1 MKRLILLSMAIA
13 ALTGCRSHLFTDLPE
28 GADGSPI
35 VPLRLAEGK
44 QYCYLTDYLPTWEGA
59 DSLTV
64 SAASGLVVTPVKADW
79 SEFAITSNG
88 AATVATI
95 EAWQKGR
102 SLSIVALGGAR
113 NQAAQLFTSG
123 SMLNT
128 LSLTASVEPTK
139 VVALW
144 QNCLLPEAQIM
155 RNGRTIEI
163 QLPKDAARLDR
174 SFLRVYATTGD
185 ALFNDVLVPLQGGKV
200 VRSAAELTRHDQ
212 QAQVLYSLMIDR
224 FYDADPTNNE
234 PLNSPEVLPQA
245 DYQGGDLKG
254 ITEKIK
260 AGFFQ
265 KLGISTIW
273 ISPITQN
280 PRDAW
285 GLNLNPR
292 TKFSGY
298 HGYWPI
304 YTTEVD
310 DRFGTAEELKEMLA
324 TAHAEGMN
332 VILDYV
338 ANHLH
343 INSPVL
349 QEHPDWIIPLMLP
362 DGRKN
367 LGLWDEHRLT
377 TWFDEHIP
385 SLDLERDEVAQPMT
399 DSATFWMTEYEFD
412 GFRHDACKH
421 IPLGYWR
428 TLTKKLR
435 ERVTDRELWQ
445 IGETYGSPELI
456 GSYVR
461 TGMINAQFDFNVYHT
476 ALDVLTR
483 DHSIRKMAAV
493 VEESQAAYGAHHT
506 MGNITGNHDKG
517 RLISL
522 AGGTLDPDE
531 DHKAAGWLRKIEV
544 GDPVGYKKLALIN
557 AMNMTL
563 AGVPCIYQ
571 GDEYG
576 EPGGNDPDNRRMM
589 RFEGYNETE
598 QAQFDLTS
606 RLIHLRRQTMPLL
619 YGDMMTLALTDDVW
633 VYLRVYM
640 GEWTIV
646 ALNNGSEE
654 QTVNCTLPF
663 GIDPRQQSVANFG
676 NAFTLTP
683 EGALILTVPANGF
696 EILTK
701 TNN

>member
-1 MKRLILLSMAIA
+1 MKRWTVSLL
-13 ALTGCRSHLFTDLPE
+13 LVTTLLGCRSMRFTEVAPE
-28 GADGSPI
+28 GDRAPI
-35 VPLRLAEGK
+35 LPIRLTEGTVET
-44 QYCYLTDYLPTWEGA
+44 YLTDYLPVWEGA

-64 SAASGLVVTPVKADW
+64 SLGAVALQPKAEDWTVFDLTAGSTQLAVVD
-79 SEFAITSNG
+79 
-88 AATVATI
+88 
-95 EAWQKGR
+95 AWQQGR
-102 SLSIVALGGAR
+102 KLSLVALGAQRDSEAMLFSQEAAGATVS
-113 NQAAQLFTSG
+113 FTCSK
-123 SMLNT
+123 
-128 LSLTASVEPTK
+128 EPK
-139 VVALW
+139 EVVALW
-144 QNCLLPEAQIM
+144 QNCQLPAEDVVVEGDRITV
-155 RNGRTIEI
+155 TI
-163 QLPKDAARLDR
+163 PKDAESLDR
-174 SFLRVYATTGD
+174 SFLRLYARSEQG
-185 ALFNDVLVPLQGGKV
+185 LFNDVLLPLDKGEV
-200 VRSAAELTRHDQ
+200 VTSADQLTRRDQ

-224 FYDADPTNNE
+224 FYDADPTNNK

-254 ITEKIK
+254 ITQKIRD
-260 AGFFQ
+260 GFFAD
-265 KLGISTIW
+265 LGISTIW

-280 PRDAW
+280 PHDAW

-310 DRFGTAEELKEMLA
+310 YRFGTSEELKELLS
-324 TAHAEGMN
+324 TAHENNMN

-349 QEHPDWIIPLMLP
+349 QEHPDWIIPLLLP

-399 DSATFWMTEYEFD
+399 DSATFWMTEYDFD

-445 IGETYGSPELI
+445 IGETYGDPALI

-461 TGMINAQFDFNVYHT
+461 SGMINAQFDFNVYHT

-483 DHSIRKMAAV
+483 DHSVEKLAAV
-493 VEESQAAYGAHHT
+493 VAESERAYGSHHT

-531 DHKAAGWLRKIEV
+531 DHKAAGWLRTIEV
-544 GDPVGYKKLALIN
+544 GDPVGYKKLALVN
-557 AMNMTL
+557 ALNMTIP
-563 AGVPCIYQ
+563 GVPCIYQ

-589 RFEGYNETE
+589 RFEGYNEAE
-598 QAQFDLTS
+598 QAQFALT
-606 RLIHLRRQTMPLL
+606 RELVHLRRTNMPLL
-619 YGDMMTLALTDDVW
+619 YGDMQTLAVTPSLWLFV
-633 VYLRVYM
+633 RVYM
-640 GEWTIV
+640 GEWTLV
-646 ALNNGSEE
+646 ALNTGYKEV
-654 QTVNCTLPF
+654 TIKTDLPAAL
-663 GIDPRQQSVANFG
+663 DASQPWVAHFG
-676 NAFTLTP
+676 NDFQLEEGRVTLTVAP
-683 EGALILTVPANGF
+683 TSF
-696 EILTK
+696 EIITK
-701 TNN
+701 NNQ

>member
-1 MKRLILLSMAIA
+1 MKRILLFAF
-13 ALTGCRSHLFTDLPE
+13 ALVALGACRSTSFQAVAPE
-28 GADGSPI
+28 GTASPI
-35 VPLRLAEGK
+35 LPLRMGEGV
-44 QYCYLTDYLPTWEGA
+44 QQTFLTDYLPTWEGA

-64 SAASGLVVTPVKADW
+64 AAETGLRVVPLTENW
-79 SEFAITSNG
+79 SEFELHAN
-88 AATVATI
+88 ANVQLATLS
-95 EAWQKGR
+95 AWLDGEQ
-102 SLSIVALGGAR
+102 LSIVMLGPKRDREAV
-113 NQAAQLFTSG
+113 LFTNG
-123 SMLNT
+123 AMLSTVT
-128 LSLTASVEPTK
+128 LAASKEPVQ

-144 QNCLLPEAQIM
+144 QNCRLDASQI
-155 RNGRTIEI
+155 RVEGTTIEVKI
-163 QLPKDAARLDR
+163 PKDARELDR
-174 SFLRVYATTGD
+174 SFLRIFAQSSEG
-185 ALFNDVLVPLQGGKV
+185 LFNDVLVPLQRGKV
-200 VRSAAELTRHDQ
+200 VKETTALTRRDQ

-224 FYDADPTNNE
+224 FYDADPTNNR
-234 PLNSPEVLPQA
+234 PLNSPEVLPEA

-254 ITEKIK
+254 IEAKIK
-260 AGFFQ
+260 EGFFER
-265 KLGISTIW
+265 LGISTIW

-280 PRDAW
+280 PLDAW

-310 DRFGTAEELKEMLA
+310 DRFGTSEELKTMLA
-324 TAHAEGMN
+324 TAHEHGMN
-332 VILDYV
+332 VVLDYV

-349 QEHPDWIIPLMLP
+349 QAHPDWVIPLMLP

-367 LGLWDEHRLT
+367 IGLWDEHRLT

-385 SLDLERDEVAQPMT
+385 SLDLERVEVAEPMT
-399 DSATFWMTEYEFD
+399 DSATFWMTEYDFD

-428 TLTKKLR
+428 LLTKKLR

-445 IGETYGSPELI
+445 IGETYGDPTLI

-461 TGMINAQFDFNVYHT
+461 SGMINAQFDFNVYHT

-483 DHSIRKMAAV
+483 DHSVERLAQV
-493 VEESQAAYGAHHT
+493 VEESLTAYGAHHT

-522 AGGTLDPDE
+522 AGGTLHPDE
-531 DHKAAGWLRKIEV
+531 DHKAAGWLREVGV

-557 AMNMTL
+557 ALNMTIP
-563 AGVPCIYQ
+563 GVPCIYQ

-589 RFEGYNETE
+589 RFEGYNEAE
-598 QAQFDLTS
+598 QAQFDTTA
-606 RLIHLRRQTMPLL
+606 RLVHLRRSSMPLL
-619 YGDMMTLALTDDVW
+619 YGDMKTLYLSPDVW
-633 VYLRVYM
+633 IYVRVYM
-640 GEWTIV
+640 GEWTLV
-646 ALNNGSEE
+646 ALNTGYEE
-654 QTVNCTLPF
+654 RTVEVVLPTTLDSKQALQATFGKEFTKEQNHVTITLP
-663 GIDPRQQSVANFG
+663 PC
-676 NAFTLTP
+676 
-683 EGALILTVPANGF
+683 EF

-701 TNN
+701 N

>member
-1 MKRLILLSMAIA
+1 IVAQA
-13 ALTGCRSHLFTDLPE
+13 GQY
-28 GADGSPI
+28 GA
-35 VPLRLAEGK
+35 
-44 QYCYLTDYLPTWEGA
+44 
-59 DSLTV
+59 
-64 SAASGLVVTPVKADW
+64 VT
-79 SEFAITSNG
+79 I
-88 AATVATI
+88 ATI
-95 EAWQKGR
+95 EAWKEGKA
-102 SLSIVALGGAR
+102 LSFVALGGSR
-113 NQAAQLFTSG
+113 NQAAQLFSSG
-123 SMLNT
+123 SMMHTVLI
-128 LSLTASVEPTK
+128 TASVEPTK

-144 QNCLLPEAQIM
+144 QNCCLPEEQIIIS
-155 RNGRTIEI
+155 GRSIEI
-163 QLPKDAARLDR
+163 LLPKDAAELDR
-174 SFLRVYATTGD
+174 SYLRVYASTND
-185 ALFNDVLVPLQGGKV
+185 ALFNDVLIPLQKGKV
-200 VRSAAELTRHDQ
+200 VRSTDQLTRRDHH
-212 QAQVLYSLMIDR
+212 AQVLYSLMIDR
-224 FYDADPTNNE
+224 FYDADPANNQ

-254 ITEKIK
+254 ITAKIK
-260 AGFFQ
+260 EGFFER
-265 KLGISTIW
+265 LGVSTIW

-304 YTTEVD
+304 YPTEVD
-310 DRFGTAEELKEMLA
+310 DRFGTSDELKEMLA
-324 TAHAEGMN
+324 TAHEAEMN
-332 VILDYV
+332 VVLDYV

-349 QEHPDWIIPLMLP
+349 QEHPDWIIPLLLP

-385 SLDLERDEVAQPMT
+385 SLDLERQEVAQPMT
-399 DSATFWMTEYEFD
+399 DSATFWMTEYDFD

-445 IGETYGSPELI
+445 IGETYGDPNLI

-461 TGMINAQFDFNVYHT
+461 SGMINAQFDFNVYHT

-483 DHSIRKMAAV
+483 DHSVERLAWV
-493 VEESQAAYGAHHT
+493 VNESLAAYGAHHT

-522 AGGTLDPDE
+522 AGGALHPDE
-531 DHKAAGWLRKIEV
+531 DHKAAGWLREVGV

-557 AMNMTL
+557 ALNMTIP
-563 AGVPCIYQ
+563 GVPCIYQ

-589 RFEGYNETE
+589 RFDGYNEIE
-598 QAQFDLTS
+598 QAQFDRTAQLV
-606 RLIHLRRQTMPLL
+606 HLRRSTMPLL
-619 YGDMMTLALTDDVW
+619 YGDMQTLHLSSDVW
-633 VYLRVYM
+633 VYVRVYM
-640 GEWTIV
+640 GEWTLV
-646 ALNNGSEE
+646 ALNTGYETR
-654 QTVNCTLPF
+654 TVEVSLPTTLDAAQPL
-663 GIDPRQQSVANFG
+663 QAQFG
-676 NAFTLTP
+676 NAFEQQENRVTLT
-683 EGALILTVPANGF
+683 LPACEF

-701 TNN
+701 K

>member
-1 MKRLILLSMAIA
+1 MKQLLLTLAA
-13 ALTGCRSHLFTDLPE
+13 ALALVGCREPRFTDAASE
-28 GADGSPI
+28 GDRSPI
-35 VPLRLAEGK
+35 IPMRMTTAVEEHL
-44 QYCYLTDYLPTWEGA
+44 LTDYLPLWEGA

-64 SAASGLVVTPVKADW
+64 ASGVVALAPKAADW
-79 SEFAITSNG
+79 SAFECSSAGEHLAAID
-88 AATVATI
+88 
-95 EAWQKGR
+95 AWQGGKK
-102 SLSIVALGGAR
+102 LTIVALGNRFDRDAHLFSCGTEGTAVPFIASKEPAR
-113 NQAAQLFTSG
+113 
-123 SMLNT
+123 
-128 LSLTASVEPTK
+128 

-144 QNCLLPEAQIM
+144 QNCLLPAEDVAIEGC
-155 RNGRTIEI
+155 NVTVTI
-163 QLPKDAARLDR
+163 PKDAKGYDR
-174 SFLRVYATTGD
+174 SYLRLYATSAEG
-185 ALFNDVLVPLQGGKV
+185 LFNDLLVPLQKGKV
-200 VRSAAELTRHDQ
+200 VRSADELTRHDQ

-224 FYDADPTNNE
+224 FYDANEANNE

-254 ITEKIK
+254 ITAKIND
-260 AGFFQ
+260 GFFTD
-265 KLGISTIW
+265 LGISTIW

-280 PRDAW
+280 PHDAW

-310 DRFGTAEELKEMLA
+310 HRFGTADELKEMLA
-324 TAHAEGMN
+324 TAHDKGMN

-349 QEHPDWIIPLMLP
+349 QEHPDWVIPLLLP

-399 DSATFWMTEYEFD
+399 DSATFWMTEYDFD

-435 ERVTDRELWQ
+435 ERVGDRELWQ

-461 TGMINAQFDFNVYHT
+461 SGMINAQFDFNVYHT

-483 DHSIRKMAAV
+483 DHSVEKLAEV
-493 VEESQAAYGAHHT
+493 VEESLRSYGAHHT

-531 DHKAAGWLRKIEV
+531 DHKAAGWLRKVEV
-544 GDPVGYKKLALIN
+544 GDPVGYKKLALVN
-557 AMNMTL
+557 ALNMTIP
-563 AGVPCIYQ
+563 GVPCIYQ

-589 RFEGYNETE
+589 RFDGYNEAE
-598 QAQFDLTS
+598 QAQYALT
-606 RLIHLRRQTMPLL
+606 RELIHLRRSNMPLL
-619 YGDMMTLALTDDVW
+619 YGDMQTLVLTPTLW
-633 VYLRVYM
+633 VFVRAYM
-640 GEWTIV
+640 GEWSLV
-646 ALNNGSEE
+646 ALNTGYKEIS
-654 QTVNCTLPF
+654 VKVDLPKELAA
-663 GIDPRQQSVANFG
+663 DQPWTSHFG
-676 NAFTLTP
+676 NDF
-683 EGALILTVPANGF
+683 ALDGHRISLTVAPTSF
-696 EILTK
+696 EVITR
-701 TNN
+701 NNE

>member
-1 MKRLILLSMAIA
+1 MKHLFWMLAATLS
-13 ALTGCRSHLFTDLPE
+13 LVGCREMRFSEAAAEADRTPILPMRLTE
-28 GADGSPI
+28 GAHE
-35 VPLRLAEGK
+35 AF
-44 QYCYLTDYLPTWEGA
+44 LTDYLPTWEGA

-64 SAASGLVVTPVKADW
+64 VKGSLNLQAQSADW
-79 SEFAITSNG
+79 SNFVVRNSGCDLALID
-88 AATVATI
+88 
-95 EAWQKGR
+95 AWKEGR
-102 SLSIVALGGAR
+102 KLTLVALGNRFDRDAR
-113 NQAAQLFTSG
+113 LFSDHTEG
-123 SMLNT
+123 SVV
-128 LSLTASVEPTK
+128 SFTASKQPVA

-144 QNCLLPEAQIM
+144 QNCLLPAEDVVIEG
-155 RNGRTIEI
+155 RNVHVAI
-163 QLPKDAARLDR
+163 PKDADSRDR
-174 SFLRVYATTGD
+174 SFLRLYATSAEG
-185 ALFNDVLVPLQGGKV
+185 LFNDVLIPLCEGEV
-200 VRSAAELTRHDQ
+200 VTSADQLTRRDQ

-224 FYDADPTNNE
+224 FYDADPTNNQ

-254 ITEKIK
+254 ITQKIND
-260 AGFFQ
+260 GFFTD
-265 KLGISTIW
+265 LGISTIW

-280 PRDAW
+280 PHDAW

-310 DRFGTAEELKEMLA
+310 HRFGTSEELKELLA
-324 TAHAEGMN
+324 TAHENDMN

-349 QEHPDWIIPLMLP
+349 QEHPDWIIPLLLP

-399 DSATFWMTEYEFD
+399 DSATFWMTEYDFD

-461 TGMINAQFDFNVYHT
+461 SGMINAQFDFNVYHT

-483 DHSIRKMAAV
+483 DHSVEKLASV
-493 VEESQAAYGAHHT
+493 VEESSRAYGAHHT

-531 DHKAAGWLRKIEV
+531 DHKAAGWLRTIEV
-544 GDPVGYKKLALIN
+544 GDPVGYKKLALVN
-557 AMNMTL
+557 ALNMTIP
-563 AGVPCIYQ
+563 GVPCIYQ

-589 RFEGYNETE
+589 RFEGYNEAE
-598 QAQFDLTS
+598 QAQYALT
-606 RLIHLRRQTMPLL
+606 RELIALRRSNMPLL
-619 YGDMMTLALTDDVW
+619 YGDMQTLALTPTLWLYV
-633 VYLRVYM
+633 RVYM
-640 GEWTIV
+640 GEWTLV
-646 ALNNGSEE
+646 ALNTGYKEVSV
-654 QTVNCTLPF
+654 QLDLPKQL
-663 GIDPRQQSVANFG
+663 DARQPWQSHFG
-676 NAFTLTP
+676 NAFSLDDHR
-683 EGALILTVPANGF
+683 ISLTVAPTSF
-696 EILTK
+696 EIITK
-701 TNN
+701 SNESK

>member
-1 MKRLILLSMAIA
+1 MKRLILVLGLGLLLA
-13 ALTGCRSHLFTDLPE
+13 GCRTARFTGAAPE
-28 GADGSPI
+28 ADASPI
-35 VPLRLAEGK
+35 LPLRLTEGV
-44 QYCYLTDYLPTWEGA
+44 QHCYLTDYLPTWEGA

-64 SAASGLVVTPVKADW
+64 DGNAALTLTPVTEDW
-79 SEFAITSNG
+79 SEFEVTAAADVQLATLSAWKEGNRLSLVAVG
-88 AATVATI
+88 ARRDREAMLVTHGTMCSTVALT
-95 EAWQKGR
+95 
-102 SLSIVALGGAR
+102 STVAPR
-113 NQAAQLFTSG
+113 Q
-123 SMLNT
+123 
-128 LSLTASVEPTK
+128 

-144 QNCLLPEAQIM
+144 QNCLLPATD
-155 RNGRTIEI
+155 NHCDDTTIEVV
-163 QLPKDAARLDR
+163 LPKDAAVHER
-174 SFLRVYATTGD
+174 SFLRVYAVSDEG
-185 ALFNDVLVPLQGGKV
+185 LFNDVLVPLRRGKV
-200 VRSAAELTRHDQ
+200 VRSTDELTRRDQ

-224 FYDADPTNNE
+224 FYDADPTNNA
-234 PLNSPEVLPQA
+234 PLNSPEVLSQA

-254 ITEKIK
+254 ITAKIEE
-260 AGFFQ
+260 GFFER
-265 KLGISTIW
+265 LGISTIW

-310 DRFGTAEELKEMLA
+310 DRFGTSEELKELLA
-324 TAHAEGMN
+324 TAHAHGMN
-332 VILDYV
+332 VVLDYV

-349 QEHPDWIIPLMLP
+349 QAHPDWVIPLMLP

-367 LGLWDEHRLT
+367 IGLWDEHRLT

-385 SLDLERDEVAQPMT
+385 SLDLERAEVAEPMT
-399 DSATFWMTEYEFD
+399 DSATFWMTEYDFD

-428 TLTKKLR
+428 LLTKKLR

-445 IGETYGSPELI
+445 IGETYGDPTLI

-461 TGMINAQFDFNVYHT
+461 SGMINAQFDFNVYHT

-483 DHSIRKMAAV
+483 GHSVERLAYV
-493 VEESQAAYGAHHT
+493 VDESLTAYGAHHT

-522 AGGTLDPDE
+522 AGGALHPDE
-531 DHKAAGWLRKIEV
+531 DHKAAGWLREV
-544 GDPVGYKKLALIN
+544 GVGEPVGYKKLALIN
-557 AMNMTL
+557 ALNMTIP
-563 AGVPCIYQ
+563 GVPCIYQ

-589 RFEGYNETE
+589 RFEGYNEAE
-598 QAQFDLTS
+598 QAQFDLTA
-606 RLIHLRRQTMPLL
+606 RLVHLRRSSMPLL
-619 YGDMMTLALTDDVW
+619 YGEMQTLALTPDVW

-640 GEWTIV
+640 GEWVVV
-646 ALNNGSEE
+646 ALNTGNETRTITCELPATIDAAQPLQAQFGGAFERNE
-654 QTVNCTLPF
+654 QRL
-663 GIDPRQQSVANFG
+663 
-676 NAFTLTP
+676 TLTLAP
-683 EGALILTVPANGF
+683 CTF

-701 TNN
+701 N